1 MLYLSSGVLEKNS
14 GKIGNWR
21 NWWSKIPHEI
31 FPMIAVLIPGSGMLQ
46 KTLSIRVLL
55 FLLILAGSKI

>member
-1 MLYLSSGVLEKNS
+1 MLYLRSGVLEKNS

-21 NWWSKIPHEI
+21 RRPKMSHEI